1 MFEKKVLVAGCG
13 KSGICASALLA
24 RNGEKVILFDE
35 NKDIDVQKIYNKFAD
50 VPNRENIEVVTG
62 ELTDDIIGQCE
73 IMVISPGIPVDKPF
87 VLKIKEA
94 GLEVWSEIE
103 LAYRYEKGRVLA
115 ITGTNGKT
123 TTTTLVGEIM
133 KAHNP
138 ETYVVGNIGIP
149 YTEMADKT
157 TEKSVTVAEISSF
170 QLETIVDFAPRI
182 SAILNVT
189 PDHLNRH
196 YTFENYAKCKQ
207 DIAKNQD
214 GDNFAVLNYDDPET
228 VKLADK
234 IGAKVIYFSRLE
246 KLSEGV
252 YVDRDDILVNFEG
265 KVTKVLSLKDIK
277 LLGTHNVENVLAAVA
292 MTYFF
297 GVPVE
302 TIERVCR
309 EFKGVE
315 HRIEYV
321 RTVNGVAYYNDS
333 KGTNPDAAVKGI
345 KAMTTTTL
353 LIGGGYDK
361 GVAFDEWI
369 DAFDAKV
376 RYLVLMGKTADAIEL
391 CAKQHGFYSV
401 IRVDTLEEAVEFCYR
416 NAKPGDA
423 VLLSPACASWD
434 MFDSYEQRGNLFKQ
448 YVRNLEE

>member
-1 MFEKKVLVAGCG
+1 M
-13 KSGICASALLA
+13 
-24 RNGEKVILFDE
+24 
-35 NKDIDVQKIYNKFAD
+35 
-50 VPNRENIEVVTG
+50 
-62 ELTDDIIGQCE
+62 
-73 IMVISPGIPVDKPF
+73 
-87 VLKIKEA
+87 
-94 GLEVWSEIE
+94 
-103 LAYRYEKGRVLA
+103 
-115 ITGTNGKT
+115 
-123 TTTTLVGEIM
+123 
-133 KAHNP
+133 
-138 ETYVVGNIGIP
+138 
-149 YTEMADKT
+149 
-157 TEKSVTVAEISSF
+157 
-170 QLETIVDFAPRI
+170 DFAPRI

-196 YTFENYAKCKQ
+196 YTFLNYAKCKQ
-207 DIAKNQD
+207 DITKNQGCD
-214 GDNFAVLNYDDPET
+214 DFAVLNYDDPET

-234 IGAKVIYFSRLE
+234 IGSKVIYFSRLE

-252 YVDRDDILVNFEG
+252 YVDRDDILINFEG